1 MLSVPSC
8 KWSRSLGG
16 EYVDGASCIYAVFI
30 RCIPGALGK
39 GGDAFG
45 DTVSDPSWYFYLSTV
60 IVYKNHITVMDATGG
75 GIFRV
80 DPEFCGSS
88 LRSPRLL
95 SWTVWV
101 RHLLCQPDNCNGKRF
116 VSGSS
121 GPSGGATYRGIG
133 GIKSF
138 IGVFHNLVENSSIF
152 PLGVGNG

>member
-1 MLSVPSC
+1 MEPRTSTPFSSGVYQVPWERVVTPLATRSVILAGIFTCP
-8 KWSRSLGG
+8 RSL
-16 EYVDGASCIYAVFI
+16 YTRTIS
-30 RCIPGALGK
+30 
-39 GGDAFG
+39 
-45 DTVSDPSWYFYLSTV
+45 PSWMLRAAASSGW
-60 IVYKNHITVMDATGG
+60 IQ
-75 GIFRV
+75 RRW
-80 DPEFCGSS
+80 GSS

-101 RHLLCQPDNCNGKRF
+101 RHLLCQPDNCSGKQL